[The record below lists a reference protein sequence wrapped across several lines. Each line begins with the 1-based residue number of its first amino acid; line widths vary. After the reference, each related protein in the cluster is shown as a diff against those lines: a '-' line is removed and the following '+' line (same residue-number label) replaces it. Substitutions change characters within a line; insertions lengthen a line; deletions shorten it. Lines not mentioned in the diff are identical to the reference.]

1 MATIKNK
8 NFLLGKVKPVDAPN
22 FRMNPVELYQYLPRG
37 EKFVIKRV
45 YWISESK
52 AEKKSGQHAHT
63 DEDEI
68 FICIKGKVTLLL
80 DSDGKGIKKIPLEQ
94 NNIVWVPRYT
104 WHGYEDLS
112 DDCII
117 LALSSTNYDPER
129 KGYINDYPEFQKL
142 KAK

>member
-1 MATIKNK
+1 MKGNIN
-8 NFLLGKVKPVDAPN
+8 PIDSPN
-22 FRMNPVELYQYLPRG
+22 FTMNPVELFQHLPKG

-45 YWISESK
+45 YWLTEPK
-52 AEKKSGQHAHT
+52 NEKKSSQHAHT

-68 FICIKGKVTLLL
+68 FICIKGKLTLLL
-80 DSDGKGIKKIPLEQ
+80 DADGKGIKRMAMDKNDI
-94 NNIVWVPRYT
+94 IWIPRYT

-112 DDCII
+112 DDCIM
-117 LALSSTNYDPER
+117 LALSNTNYDPER